1 MEVRWRLFDHSDL
14 PWAVSQCPFDSY
26 WAGTKVYRAYRAGRR
41 PAPQTTLDMIEP
53 GLVTAMVVV
62 VVVDIAIVIV
72 DIVVV
77 EFLLVVAEATSCRI
91 DSYVLP
97 G

>member
-1 MEVRWRLFDHSDL
+1 LNKQLVEVLDF
-14 PWAVSQCPFDSY
+14 AVSLPFLVRSTVEVDI
-26 WAGTKVYRAYRAGRR
+26 
-41 PAPQTTLDMIEP
+41 IEL
-53 GLVTAMVVV
+53 GLAAAVVV
-62 VVVDIAIVIV
+62 VVVDIAIVIA

-77 EFLLVVAEATSCRI
+77 ELLLVAAEATSCKI

>member
-1 MEVRWRLFDHSDL
+1 VSLTFLVWSAMEVDIIKLGL
-14 PWAVSQCPFDSY
+14 AAAV
-26 WAGTKVYRAYRAGRR
+26 V
-41 PAPQTTLDMIEP
+41 
-53 GLVTAMVVV
+53 VVV
-62 VVVDIAIVIV
+62 VVVDIAIVIA

-77 EFLLVVAEATSCRI
+77 ELLLVVAEATSCRI